1 MTTFK
6 PGDLVACFITN
17 TQVYEE
23 LLMWGIVLQV
33 TKELKDVLV
42 LDNIGNTH
50 WYPSHR
56 WQKLSK
62 QKPKKNLD
70 IAGILAYNSSAT

>member
-1 MTTFK
+1 MTTFD

-33 TKELKDVLV
+33 TDELKDVLV
-42 LDNIGNTH
+42 LDNLGNSH

-56 WQKLSK
+56 WRKLSRQKL
-62 QKPKKNLD
+62 KKKLD
-70 IAGILAYNSSAT
+70 ITGILAYNNTTN